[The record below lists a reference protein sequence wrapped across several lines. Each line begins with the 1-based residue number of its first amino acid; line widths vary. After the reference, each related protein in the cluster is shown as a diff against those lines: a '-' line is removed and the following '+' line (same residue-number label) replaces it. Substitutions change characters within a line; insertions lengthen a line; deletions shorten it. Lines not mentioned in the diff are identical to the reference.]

1 MTLKTLGMGIAK
13 LATKASKSWKD
24 KRISA
29 MNRQIKRKKAPT
41 WHYIDEHAEVSGSKA
56 PSKKIYKSVQKK
68 WQSLSSKQ
76 RDKIWTKRAE
86 RTPGNIHFDKKKA
99 GKK

>member
-1 MTLKTLGMGIAK
+1 MTIITKGMGVILKAAK
-13 LATKASKSWKD
+13 KSWKD

-29 MNRQIKRKKAPT
+29 MNRKIKRKKAPI
-41 WHYIDEHAEVSGSKA
+41 WHYIDEHAEVSRSKA
-56 PSKKIYKSVQKK
+56 PSKRIYKSVQKK

-86 RTPGNIHFDKKKA
+86 RTPGNIHFNKKKA

>member
-1 MTLKTLGMGIAK
+1 MTLLTKGMGVILKSAK
-13 LATKASKSWKD
+13 KSWKD

-29 MNRQIKRKKAPT
+29 MNRQIKGKKAPT
-41 WHYIDEHAEVSGSKA
+41 WHYIDEYGEVSGSKA

-76 RDKIWTKRAE
+76 RDKIWTKRAT
-86 RTPGNIHFDKKKA
+86 R
-99 GKK
+99 GKN